1 LLLAAAV
8 EYCDRSQKRP
18 ALGWGR
24 RIELKVPV
32 HDPRHWAA
40 KSVSESLHEALN
52 FLTGDCWHIEFAGRD
67 KPEVAPSQGHFDLPR
82 GVASVIPFSDGMD
95 SRAVAGIEGRR
106 LGDRLIRVR
115 LGAKT
120 VDRPLEAG
128 LKQPFTS
135 VPYRVR
141 TGKQNEESSAR
152 SRGFKFA
159 VVSGVAAYLVN
170 AEEIIVPESGQGAL
184 GPSLVPVGH
193 SYEDFRNHPLYME
206 RMGCFLT
213 TLFDRRIHFRF
224 PRLWFTKS
232 QTLAEYAAI
241 GGAAECLDARS
252 CWQQSRHVSESGHRR
267 QCGICAACMLRRLSV
282 HAAGLAEAS
291 ETYLWEN
298 LAAATF
304 ETGVPKGF
312 KKITPALREYAI
324 AGVLHLDHLAALRTS
339 PVHAPALKRHAHQLA
354 KSQGLSPS
362 DAETRLDNL
371 LATHAREW
379 QGFVQSLGSNSF
391 VTNWTSSAYERA
403 A

>member
-1 LLLAAAV
+1 
-8 EYCDRSQKRP
+8 
-18 ALGWGR
+18 
-24 RIELKVPV
+24 
-32 HDPRHWAA
+32 
-40 KSVSESLHEALN
+40 
-52 FLTGDCWHIEFAGRD
+52 
-67 KPEVAPSQGHFDLPR
+67 
-82 GVASVIPFSDGMD
+82 
-95 SRAVAGIEGRR
+95 
-106 LGDRLIRVR
+106 
-115 LGAKT
+115 
-120 VDRPLEAG
+120 
-128 LKQPFTS
+128 
-135 VPYRVR
+135 
-141 TGKQNEESSAR
+141 
-152 SRGFKFA
+152 
-159 VVSGVAAYLVN
+159 
-170 AEEIIVPESGQGAL
+170 
-184 GPSLVPVGH
+184 
-193 SYEDFRNHPLYME
+193 
-206 RMGCFLT
+206 
-213 TLFDRRIHFRF
+213 
-224 PRLWFTKS
+224 
-232 QTLAEYAAI
+232 
-241 GGAAECLDARS
+241 
-252 CWQQSRHVSESGHRR
+252 
-267 QCGICAACMLRRLSV
+267 MLRRLSV